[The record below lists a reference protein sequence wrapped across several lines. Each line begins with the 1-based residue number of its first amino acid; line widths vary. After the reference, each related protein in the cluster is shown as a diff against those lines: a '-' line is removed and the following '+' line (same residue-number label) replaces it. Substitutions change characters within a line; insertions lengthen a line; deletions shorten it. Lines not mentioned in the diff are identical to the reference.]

1 MAMQDSNLERMQGK
15 PQAEVK
21 HPPEWERDLNPDR
34 MAGQNIGAEPDR
46 EVELRTAYDVKPL
59 HRAMEGFGDDELKQV
74 PVLPA
79 GERLE
84 QGATYL
90 DLRDPGRGEFTATGD
105 MAAGQEN
112 AYVAKDQVPYE
123 TWNRLR
129 GIRDPERT

>member
-1 MAMQDSNLERMQGK
+1 MQDSNLERMQAK
-15 PQAEVK
+15 PQTEVK

-34 MAGQNIGAEPDR
+34 MAGQNVGAEPDR
-46 EVELRTAYDVKPL
+46 EVGLRTAYDVKPL
-59 HRAMEGFGDDELKQV
+59 HRAMSDIGDDELKQV

-79 GERLE
+79 GERLQ

-90 DLRDPGRGEFTATGD
+90 DLRDPARGEFTATGGI
-105 MAAGQEN
+105 AADSDH